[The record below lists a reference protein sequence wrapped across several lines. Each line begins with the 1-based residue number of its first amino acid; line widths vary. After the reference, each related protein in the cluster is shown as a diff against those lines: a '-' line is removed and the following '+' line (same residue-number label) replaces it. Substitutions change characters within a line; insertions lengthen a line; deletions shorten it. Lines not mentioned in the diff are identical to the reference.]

1 MSTPPTPTDEANANE
16 GNGSSIMNE
25 QQPQPQSVVQVPLEE
40 AVAPTASDDDVLIT
54 MRNDPES
61 TNASTNAN
69 AEVPSP
75 PQAQDLNESAQ
86 SLGAIEESAAAHDA
100 LVSTDSNISMQ
111 GGRLWQAAA
120 QEAERRGRT
129 MDSTGAVLPA
139 SASQEQEMEGNGS
152 PRRSG
157 PTGPG
162 SRFAETFME
171 RTRSRA
177 DPNALFA
184 DPKAKDTPGG
194 TLHYFLCCAVLFCCC
209 ELYYH
214 YSVVYDIIFPPSD
227 ESNRLTLLI
236 YSRFISLLI
245 FSYHT
250 PYLQAHNK

>member
-1 MSTPPTPTDEANANE
+1 MSTPTSTPTEDVNANE
-16 GNGSSIMNE
+16 GDGSSIMNE

-40 AVAPTASDDDVLIT
+40 AVAPTASDDDLLIT
-54 MRNDPES
+54 MRNYPASTS
-61 TNASTNAN
+61 TNEN

-75 PQAQDLNESAQ
+75 PQAQDSNESAQ
-86 SLGAIEESAAAHDA
+86 SLSTGMEDSAAAQDA
-100 LVSTDSNISMQ
+100 LASTDSNISMQ

-184 DPKAKDTPGG
+184 DPKAKDTTNG
-194 TLHYFLCCAVLFCCC
+194 TLHLVLCSCCN
-209 ELYYH
+209 
-214 YSVVYDIIFPPSD
+214 SVYDSFL
-227 ESNRLTLLI
+227 RWKQ
-236 YSRFISLLI
+236 F
-245 FSYHT
+245 FSHC
-250 PYLQAHNK
+250 